1 MNRLA
6 VLPMV
11 AWLVACG
18 GPKLGPPPTTVE
30 RLNAEAVRRLDRGD
44 DRGAEEMIRAALREA
59 ELVDDLVG
67 QAEAWNNLG
76 ALEMARGKFREAWSA
91 HATALALHQA
101 TKVRG
106 IGEVRTRSNLG
117 SALLA
122 AGKVVE
128 ARAQFEEAVTLGDK
142 IGEGKAA
149 RLAKVGLASVALR
162 DGDATRALALARDA
176 LDASGDAT
184 EGGAFAVQGAAD
196 EALGDLPLARAA
208 YDHALD
214 IDRRHGVPRAVAED
228 LRGLARVAERS
239 GNAGEATALLTRS
252 SRIARRLGERN
263 MAVRDL
269 ERAIELSG
277 VTATE
282 GKAALEEELRALRQ
296 APP

>member
-1 MNRLA
+1 MIRVA
-6 VLPMV
+6 ALPI
-11 AWLVACG
+11 ALCLVACG
-18 GPKLGPPPTTVE
+18 GPKVGPPPTTAE

-91 HATALALHQA
+91 HATALSLHQA
-101 TKVRG
+101 TKLRG

-122 AGKVVE
+122 AGKIAE
-128 ARAQFEEAVTLGDK
+128 AKVQFEEALALGDK
-142 IGEGKAA
+142 IGEPRAA
-149 RLAKVGLASVALR
+149 RLARVGLASVALR
-162 DGDATRALALARDA
+162 DGDATRALALSRSAMDG
-176 LDASGDAT
+176 SGDAA
-184 EGGAFAVQGAAD
+184 EGGAFAVQGAAE
-196 EALGDLPLARAA
+196 EALGDLPLARTA
-208 YDHALD
+208 YEHALD
-214 IDRRHGVPRAVAED
+214 IDRHHAVPRAVAED

-239 GNAGEATALLTRS
+239 GKVGEATALLTRS

-263 MAVRDL
+263 MAARDL
-269 ERAIELSG
+269 ERAIQLSG
-277 VTATE
+277 TPATD

-296 APP
+296 GD